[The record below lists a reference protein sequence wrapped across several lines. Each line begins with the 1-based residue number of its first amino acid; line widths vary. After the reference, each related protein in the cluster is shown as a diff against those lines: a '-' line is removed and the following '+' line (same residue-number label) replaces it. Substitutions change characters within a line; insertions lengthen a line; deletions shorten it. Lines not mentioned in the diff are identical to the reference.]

1 VHLDFQAGHS
11 LKLSY
16 PTAWQTLEQTIKER
30 FNMTKIESLRGSIVA
45 IVTPFKENGEIDF
58 ETFDALLEWHI
69 VNGTDGLVVCG
80 TTGETPTLSEDEDA
94 MMMERAVKVINGR
107 IPVIAGTGSNS
118 TQDCIKY
125 SQRAEKLGVDALLV
139 VAPYY
144 NKPTRKGLH
153 LHFTS
158 VAKAVNIP
166 IILYN
171 VPGRTGSCISWDLAV
186 QLAKEQKNICAI
198 KEAGGSMEVFANLL
212 ANRPDGF
219 KVFSGDDFLSAPA
232 NLLGADGCIS
242 VIANVI
248 PREFHELMM
257 DSLDGNLEK
266 TRSLFFRYKS
276 IMDLMFVESN
286 PIPVKTALA
295 MMGKVKEVF
304 RSPLCT
310 MEDATR
316 KSLETELKKLGLV

>member
-1 VHLDFQAGHS
+1 MS
-11 LKLSY
+11 
-16 PTAWQTLEQTIKER
+16 
-30 FNMTKIESLRGSIVA
+30 KIQNLRGSIVA
-45 IVTPFKENGEIDF
+45 IVTPFKESGEIDF
-58 ETFDALLEWHI
+58 DAFDALIEWHI
-69 VNGTDGLVVCG
+69 AKGTDGLVVCG
-80 TTGETPTLSEDEDA
+80 TTGETPTLSEEEDA
-94 MMMERAVKVINGR
+94 MMMERAVKTINGR

-125 SQRAEKLGVDALLV
+125 SKKAQSIGVDALLV

-153 LHFTS
+153 QHFSS
-158 VAKAVNIP
+158 VAQAVNIP
-166 IILYN
+166 IVLYN
-171 VPGRTGSCISWDLAV
+171 VPGRTGSCIAWDLAI
-186 QLAKEQKNICAI
+186 QLAKEHKNIVAI

-212 ANRPDGF
+212 AHRPQGF
-219 KVFSGDDFLSAPA
+219 NVYSGDDFLASSA

-248 PREFHELMM
+248 PAEFHQLMKF
-257 DSLDGNLEK
+257 SLDGDVVS
-266 TRSLFFRYKS
+266 TRKLFYKYKR

-295 MMGKVKEVF
+295 LMGKVNEVF

-316 KSLETELKKLGLV
+316 KSLENELKKLGLV